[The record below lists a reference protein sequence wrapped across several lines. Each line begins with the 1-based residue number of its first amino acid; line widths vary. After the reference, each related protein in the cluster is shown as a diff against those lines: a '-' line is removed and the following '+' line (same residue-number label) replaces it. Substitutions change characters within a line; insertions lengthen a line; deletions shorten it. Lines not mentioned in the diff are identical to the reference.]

1 VRQRPSELRCVDVEE
16 HCVKRIGPDDVY
28 VALSNVWSHQIEPR
42 IRSHNV
48 EEFSSPGAFARTEL
62 PRTIE
67 DAIEVTRALGYRYL
81 WVASLC
87 ILQDRM
93 AEKIALIETMDAI
106 YGNADL
112 TIIEASG
119 STARNGLEGWAPDK
133 RANRKLAMASIGQI
147 LRVGVLPLFNEQ
159 LKEAGFVSRAW
170 TYVKL
175 SFSVLL

>member
-1 VRQRPSELRCVDVEE
+1 
-16 HCVKRIGPDDVY
+16 
-28 VALSNVWSHQIEPR
+28 
-42 IRSHNV
+42 
-48 EEFSSPGAFARTEL
+48 L

-67 DAIEVTRALGYRYL
+67 DATEVTRVLGYRYL

-93 AEKIALIETMDAI
+93 AEKIALIKTMDAT

-112 TIIEASG
+112 TSIEASS
-119 STARNGLEGWAPDK
+119 STARNRLEGWASDK
-133 RANRKLAMASIGQI
+133 RAGIKLAMASVGQN
-147 LRVGVLPLFNEQ
+147 LRVGVLPLLNEE
-159 LKEAGFVSRAW
+159 LKETEFASRAW